1 MTSALLAASATL
13 TRPAWWAPFVR
24 LWRRSDGTGPPSGQH
39 RTGLHAVAISTRQA
53 PITELYHS
61 HRLRLVRLAV
71 LMVDDLPTAED
82 IVQDA
87 FTALYRRHGPELR
100 SLDDPHRYLT
110 SAVVNTARS
119 ALQRRRSAR
128 AYVPPRPENAAP
140 ADEQV
145 LLSDSHQQVIEAV
158 QQLSVRQRQVLVL
171 RYWSHLTE
179 VEIAETL
186 AVSRGTV
193 KSTASDALSALRR
206 LLQER

>member
-1 MTSALLAASATL
+1 MSQLSYAGPALVP
-13 TRPAWWAPFVR
+13 RPWWAPFVR
-24 LWRRSDGTGPPSGQH
+24 LWTRSADDG
-39 RTGLHAVAISTRQA
+39 RTGRQPPTGLYAVPTDGRRA

-61 HRLRLVRLAV
+61 HRLRLVRLAI

-87 FTALYRRHGPELR
+87 FAALYRRHGSELT
-100 SLDDPHRYLT
+100 SLDDPHAYLT
-110 SAVVNTARS
+110 TAVMNTARS
-119 ALQRRRSAR
+119 ALRRRRSAR
-128 AYVPPRPENAAP
+128 GYVPPRPENAAP

-145 LLSDSHQQVIEAV
+145 LLRDSHRQVLAALRR
-158 QQLSVRQRQVLVL
+158 LSARQRQVLVL

-193 KSTASDALSALRR
+193 KSTASDALAALRR
-206 LLQER
+206 LLRER